1 MGKVK
6 ELEYTK
12 PLVYYKDMLIYYEE
26 YFSKEE
32 MLAILTT
39 FFEALE
45 EINRDKLVT
54 MLALIDNKIKELEGI
69 E

>member
-6 ELEYTK
+6 ELEYSK
-12 PLVYYKDMLIYYEE
+12 PLMYYKDMLIYYAE
-26 YFSKEE
+26 YFEKDEL
-32 MLAILTT
+32 LAIITT
-39 FFEALE
+39 FMEALE

-54 MLALIDNKIKELEGI
+54 MLALIDNKIKELEGV